1 MKKIKQFF
9 INLLCGFS
17 SHRDNHGIFQTNDI
31 FGHPEVIKQAK
42 AADKMFKEMK
52 ERAKKERINRAKSNE
67 HILRK
72 HFGKEVD
79 QKGFY
84 ERNDVID
91 FIMTSYHFNAPQSSS
106 GNYHSGHGHSNH
118 DEHNHSTSY
127 SGGSCSG
134 GGSSDD

>member
-1 MKKIKQFF
+1 MKKIKQYFVNILCYFF
-9 INLLCGFS
+9 NKKV
-17 SHRDNHGIFQTNDI
+17 NKNVFQIDDI
-31 FGHPEVIKQAK
+31 LGHPEVVKHAK
-42 AADKMFKEMK
+42 ATDKMIKDIEKKHKES
-52 ERAKKERINRAKSNE
+52 RIQRAKSKE

-72 HFGKEVD
+72 HFGKEVN

-91 FIMTSYHFNAPQSSS
+91 FIMTSYHFNAPKSSS

-118 DEHNHSTSY
+118 DEHNHSTSH
-127 SGGSCSG
+127 SGGSC

>member
-1 MKKIKQFF
+1 MKKIKQYFVNILCYFF
-9 INLLCGFS
+9 NKKV
-17 SHRDNHGIFQTNDI
+17 NKNVFQIDDI
-31 FGHPEVIKQAK
+31 LGHPEVVKHAK
-42 AADKMFKEMK
+42 ATDKMIKDIEKKHKES
-52 ERAKKERINRAKSNE
+52 RFQRAKSKE

-72 HFGKEVD
+72 HFGKEVN

-91 FIMTSYHFNAPQSSS
+91 FIMTSYHFNAPKSSS

-118 DEHNHSTSY
+118 DEHNHSTSH
-127 SGGSCSG
+127 SGGSC